1 MPAAIIILWLIHK
14 KEGKRRNH
22 YYIKKNKS

>member
-14 KEGKRRNH
+14 NEGKRRNH
-22 YYIKKNKS
+22 YYFKKNKP